1 MIKRF
6 EAIINGPWPLLLV
19 FNLLLFSP
27 WMLAGNVLAQSSI
40 ENPPGILMAASDKG
54 FRYMTGGI
62 GLEERE
68 IMQRWGTDYNLKL
81 TFAELSG
88 DYLSDVRIA
97 MQDQNGKNVINMTT
111 NGPWLYVKL
120 PAGTYDVKASFEGET
135 RQIENLHLPKG
146 DRVTR
151 LLHWDL
157 D

>member
-1 MIKRF
+1 MIKLF
-6 EAIINGPWPLLLV
+6 GANGRWPLWV

-27 WMLAGNVLAQSSI
+27 WMLTGNVLAQSSM
-40 ENPPGILMAASDKG
+40 ENPPGILMSASDQG
-54 FRYMTGGI
+54 FRYMTGGV

-68 IMQRWGTDYNLKL
+68 IMRSWGTDYNLKL

-88 DYLSDVRIA
+88 NYLSDVRI
-97 MQDQNGKNVINMTT
+97 MMEDQSGKEIVNMTT

-120 PAGTYDVKASFEGET
+120 PAGTYDVKATFEGET
-135 RQIENLHLPKG
+135 RQIKNLHLPKG

>member
-1 MIKRF
+1 MIKLF
-6 EAIINGPWPLLLV
+6 GAIKNGRWPLLFV
-19 FNLLLFSP
+19 FNLVLFSL
-27 WMLAGNVLAQSSI
+27 WILTGNVLAQSSI
-40 ENPPGILMAASDKG
+40 ENPPGILMAASDQG
-54 FRYMTGGI
+54 FRYMTGGV

-68 IMQRWGTDYNLKL
+68 IIESWGADYNLKL
-81 TFAELSG
+81 SFAELSG
-88 DYLSDVRIA
+88 DYLSDVRVT

-120 PAGTYDVKASFEGET
+120 PPGTYDVEASFEGET
-135 RQIENLHLPKG
+135 RHIENLHLPKG

>member
-1 MIKRF
+1 MIKLF
-6 EAIINGPWPLLLV
+6 EANERWPLLFV

-27 WMLAGNVLAQSSI
+27 WMLTDNVLAQSSI
-40 ENPPGILMAASDKG
+40 ENPPGILMAASDQG
-54 FRYMTGGI
+54 FRYMTGGV

-68 IMQRWGTDYNLKL
+68 IMQSLDADYNLKL
-81 TFAELSG
+81 SFPELSG
-88 DYLSDVRIA
+88 DYLSDVRI
-97 MQDQNGKNVINMTT
+97 MMEDQSGKEIVNMTT
-111 NGPWLYVKL
+111 NGPWLYVKV
-120 PAGTYDVKASFEGET
+120 PPGTYDVEASFEGET